1 MSDAREADQPRRS
14 NEPEDSPRGRRSE
27 QSDAVSDAREA
38 DQPRRSNEPGDS
50 PRGRRSEQS
59 DAVSDARE
67 ADQPRR
73 SNEPED
79 SPRGRRSEQ
88 SDAVSDAREAEEPI
102 TEADQPRTGTGGT
115 GTGDGGPRPRRS
127 GQDDGGRRKYGPLG
141 AVLVIIPTYNE
152 AENIAPIVARVR
164 ESVPDAHIL
173 VADDNSPDGT
183 GKVADELAVEDD
195 HVKVLH
201 RKGKEGLGAAYLAGF
216 RWGIEHGYGVL
227 VEMDA
232 DGSHQPEELPR
243 LLTALK
249 GADLV
254 IGSRWVPGGRI
265 VNWPK
270 SREFISRGG
279 STYSRLMLDVPIRD
293 MTAGYR
299 AFRKET
305 LEGLGM
311 EAVASQGYCFQIDLA
326 WRAVKAG
333 FHVIEVP
340 VTFIERERGESK
352 MSRDIVTEAAWRV
365 MSWGVGSRVNKL
377 LGREEP

>member
-1 MSDAREADQPRRS
+1 MEPRHS
-14 NEPEDSPRGRRSE
+14 
-27 QSDAVSDAREA
+27 Q
-38 DQPRRSNEPGDS
+38 
-50 PRGRRSEQS
+50 
-59 DAVSDARE
+59 
-67 ADQPRR
+67 
-73 SNEPED
+73 
-79 SPRGRRSEQ
+79 
-88 SDAVSDAREAEEPI
+88 
-102 TEADQPRTGTGGT
+102 
-115 GTGDGGPRPRRS
+115 
-127 GQDDGGRRKYGPLG
+127 QDDGGRRKYGPLG
-141 AVLVIIPTYNE
+141 TTLVIIPTYNE
-152 AENIAPIVARVR
+152 AENIKPIVERVL

-183 GKVADELAVEDD
+183 GKVADELAAEDD
-195 HVKVLH
+195 RVKVLH

-279 STYSRLMLDVPIRD
+279 STYSRLLLDVPIRD

-305 LEGLGM
+305 LEGIGM
-311 EAVASQGYCFQIDLA
+311 DEVASQGYCFQIDLA
-326 WRAVKAG
+326 WRAIKAG

-365 MSWGVGSRVNKL
+365 MSWGVGSRVNKM
-377 LGREEP
+377 LGRKEP